1 MRSGWKGSIQL
12 LAYAGEFYGLAR
24 HRRDRERRA
33 AARVAVQLRQ
43 HDARDVQRLVEGGG
57 RVHRVLARH
66 RVHDQHDLR
75 RLRRGLDVLELVHE
89 LFVYVQAARRVE
101 EDEVA
106 AELLRVGYAG
116 LGYLHGVALAHLED
130 GDAQLLA
137 HGLQLLY
144 GRRAV
149 HVAGHEQRALALL
162 FHERRQLCAVRRL
175 ARALQADEHA
185 DARALRGDVELAVLA
200 AHECTE
206 LLVDYLHDHLRRGQA
221 LHDLRALRALGDAL
235 YKVLDDLVAH
245 VRLQQRKAHLAH
257 GLVHVRL
264 GQAALAPELLERGIQ
279 FVRKALKSQ
288 SDTSV
293 SRPGPEV
300 LP

>member
-1 MRSGWKGSIQL
+1 MC
-12 LAYAGEFYGLAR
+12 
-24 HRRDRERRA
+24 RRPA
-33 AARVAVQLRQ
+33 
-43 HDARDVQRLVEGGG
+43 
-57 RVHRVLARH
+57 
-66 RVHDQHDLR
+66 
-75 RLRRGLDVLELVHE
+75 
-89 LFVYVQAARRVE
+89 
-101 EDEVA
+101 EVA

-206 LLVDYLHDHLRRGQA
+206 LLVDYLDDHLRGREA
-221 LHDLRALRALGDAL
+221 LEHLRALRALADAL
-235 YKVLDDLVAH
+235 YKVLDDLVAD
-245 VRLQQRKAHLAH
+245 VGLEQRQANLAH
-257 GLVHVRL
+257 GLRNVLLR
-264 GQAALAPELLERGIQ
+264 QASLAAEPLECRGEL
-279 FVRKALKSQ
+279 FRKAFKCQ
-288 SDTSV
+288 GIPSV
-293 SRPGPEV
+293 RCPAP
-300 LP
+300 